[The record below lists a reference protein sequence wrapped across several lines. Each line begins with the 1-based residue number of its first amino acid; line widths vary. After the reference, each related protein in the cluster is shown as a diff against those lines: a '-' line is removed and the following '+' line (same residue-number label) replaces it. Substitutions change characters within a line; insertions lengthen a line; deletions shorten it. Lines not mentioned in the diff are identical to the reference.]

1 MITGLQHDFFLSG
14 NPLWVKIYDLDN
26 EPNYAAITV
35 FNTTTDKGYNTLKK
49 NFAPDGT
56 CEFNIMSI
64 IEALMPYPDH
74 INNNNLN
81 YFNISIKVKY
91 KNTTLADTEYDF
103 KRFVIRGRANKQ
115 SNKEQYIDS
124 QSKLIVG
131 KWLQWEGVNIP
142 DLPYKLYEIMYTFR
156 IFPSPSDATVV
167 INGLPQ
173 NEITIS
179 EGELI
184 TWEVS
189 KTGYI
194 TQSGSFTITSNI
206 DYNIEL
212 LPIPILNIPFNNN
225 FNELTGNNSVIAGD
239 SSNLPTFVTGRRVTD
254 FAASFNGTQSVKTSS
269 NLLINGDKVSVSF
282 WMKTTQT
289 SWGAIADL
297 GNNIWTVPNNSLNSF
312 LICQNENTN
321 PAYGGVG
328 KLQVVH
334 SQSPASPRNIT
345 YTNININDGNWRHFV
360 VTINRAL
367 DGLNEIKIYIN
378 GLRSDQKT
386 QMNNLSQDFVNNI
399 LYIGQTGT
407 GTSFFNGQIQEF
419 KLFNFILSNDDI
431 ERLYRE

>member
-14 NPLWVKIYDLDN
+14 NPLWVKIYDLAN
-26 EPNYAAITV
+26 APNFAEITIV
-35 FNTTTDKGYNTLKK
+35 NTTTNKGYNTLKK

-91 KNTTLADTEYDF
+91 KNTTVADTEYNF
-103 KRFVIRGRANKQ
+103 KRYVIRGWANKN
-115 SNKEQYIDS
+115 SNKEQFIDS
-124 QSKLIVG
+124 QKKLIVG

-142 DLPYKLYEIMYTFR
+142 DLPYRLYEIMYTFR
-156 IFPSPSDATVV
+156 IFPIPSDATVI

-173 NEITIS
+173 NEITTR
-179 EGELI
+179 GYELI

-194 TQSGSFTITSNI
+194 KKSGSFTITTNV

-212 LPIPILNIPFNNN
+212 IPTPILNIPFNNN
-225 FNELTGNNSVIAGD
+225 FNELTGNNSVIAGGTA
-239 SSNLPTFVTGRRVTD
+239 NFPTFVTGRRGTD
-254 FAASFNGTQSVKTSS
+254 FAASFNGSQSVKTSS
-269 NLLINGDKVSVSF
+269 NVLINGDKLSVSF

-289 SWGAIADL
+289 SIAAVTEL
-297 GNNIWTVPNNSLNSF
+297 SNNANNKNAFLSLV
-312 LICQNENTN
+312 NEID
-321 PAYGGVG
+321 AESGGVG
-328 KLQVVH
+328 RLMT
-334 SQSPASPRNIT
+334 SIT
-345 YTNININDGNWRHFV
+345 QPGTEITTPGPIWNTSFTNIDINDGNWRHFV
-360 VTINRAL
+360 LLL
-367 DGLNEIKIYIN
+367 DRGVQSLLEAIIYIN
-378 GLRSDQKT
+378 GQSAYTKT
-386 QMNNLSQDFVNNI
+386 QAKETTFNFINDI
-399 LYIGQTGT
+399 LYIGQRGGGT
-407 GTSFFNGQIQEF
+407 LGFNGQIQEF